1 MAPRVA
7 SPLAPWRV
15 DTAGRWSR
23 CLEVLPHAVAVAL
36 ALCVRD
42 HVHEG
47 LHDLPRAAPV
57 TRLASHRARDA
68 SRVGGGGACPELDQL
83 CGLTKV
89 HLLRHVAQL
98 LQSKQQVQLLQSKQ
112 QVQLLQS
119 KQQILS
125 EVRAR
130 ALPSRAS
137 RAPARAAEAAPER
150 ERAKCVRVCV
160 CVCVRACV

>member
-1 MAPRVA
+1 MSASCEQIMAPRVA

-112 QVQLLQS
+112 Q
-119 KQQILS
+119 ILS

-137 RAPARAAEAAPER
+137 RSPARAAEAAPER
-150 ERAKCVRVCV
+150 ERAKCVCVCV
-160 CVCVRACV
+160 CVCA